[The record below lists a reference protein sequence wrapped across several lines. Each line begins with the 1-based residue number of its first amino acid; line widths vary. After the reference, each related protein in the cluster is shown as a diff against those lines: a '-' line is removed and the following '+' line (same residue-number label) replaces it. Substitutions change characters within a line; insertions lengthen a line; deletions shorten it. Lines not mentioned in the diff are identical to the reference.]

1 MTYRKRANAILA
13 LSFLLFFGIFAW
25 WYTHD
30 VSFWEKLLFFVI
42 QSALIG
48 SIADWFAVTALFEKP
63 LGFPYHTE
71 LLYSHRTQIIDGITK
86 IVSEKLLRPKLWQDK
101 LYQISFMDKLMDWLQ
116 SPKGRERFRML
127 LFEVAQ
133 RVYKYTQKGSTQE
146 TAAAH
151 VRTYLKHQPLVSFF
165 QDRLITLLEDP
176 SSHLFNDTVGIARE
190 VVNSD
195 DFEGLMERLIKDW
208 MEESKNAPTLLVT
221 RNKFTGIVDTR
232 KIAKDIKIGILA
244 WLDKW
249 ENAEGTERQ
258 WLCQK
263 IELFLYA
270 MNGQLAFAVQN
281 WQDQFVDSL
290 PIERWLAATQKASR
304 DYFTTGDEG
313 KEKLKDL
320 LEEQFIHYLN
330 YCRTY
335 PEIKEWLDEQIRRA
349 CMVILENE
357 HSLIAIAVRDV
368 LSSFDKKKFN
378 AFLESKVGEEL
389 AWIRINGAIVGASIG
404 LVVFLFLHVIYEP
417 LFVPLLRGLF
427 LS

>member
-1 MTYRKRANAILA
+1 MTYRQRANAILA

-25 WYTHD
+25 WYTHE
-30 VSFWEKLLFFVI
+30 VSFWEELLFFVI

-86 IVSEKLLRPKLWQDK
+86 IVSEKLLRPKIWQDK
-101 LYQISFMDKLMDWLQ
+101 LYQISFMDKLMEWLQ
-116 SPKGRERFRML
+116 SPKGRERFRAL
-127 LFEVAQ
+127 LYEVAQ

-146 TAAAH
+146 VAAAH
-151 VRTYLKHQPLVSFF
+151 IRKYLKHQPLVSFF
-165 QDRLITLLEDP
+165 QDRLISLLEDP
-176 SSHLFNDTVGIARE
+176 NSHMFNDTVGLARE
-190 VVNSD
+190 IVNSD
-195 DFEGLMERLIKDW
+195 DFEALMERLIKDW

-221 RNKFTGIVDTR
+221 LNKFTGIVDTR

-249 ENAEGTERQ
+249 ENAEGTDRQ

-304 DYFTTGDEG
+304 EYFTTGDEG

-357 HSLIAIAVRDV
+357 HSLIAVAVRDV
-368 LSSFDKKKFN
+368 LSSFDKQKFN
-378 AFLESKVGEEL
+378 EFIENKVGEDL
-389 AWIRINGAIVGASIG
+389 AWIRINGALVGASIG
-404 LVVFLFLHVIYEP
+404 FVVFLFLHVVYEP
-417 LFVPLLRGLF
+417 LFVPLLRSLV

>member
-1 MTYRKRANAILA
+1 
-13 LSFLLFFGIFAW
+13 
-25 WYTHD
+25 
-30 VSFWEKLLFFVI
+30 
-42 QSALIG
+42 
-48 SIADWFAVTALFEKP
+48 
-63 LGFPYHTE
+63 
-71 LLYSHRTQIIDGITK
+71 
-86 IVSEKLLRPKLWQDK
+86 
-101 LYQISFMDKLMDWLQ
+101 
-116 SPKGRERFRML
+116 
-127 LFEVAQ
+127 
-133 RVYKYTQKGSTQE
+133 
-146 TAAAH
+146 
-151 VRTYLKHQPLVSFF
+151 
-165 QDRLITLLEDP
+165 
-176 SSHLFNDTVGIARE
+176 
-190 VVNSD
+190 
-195 DFEGLMERLIKDW
+195 MERLIKDW

-221 RNKFTGIVDTR
+221 LNKFTGIVDTR